1 MEHRIREAKG
11 TILIYKGEPICYNIL
26 NTFAEQLGEALQR
39 LGEEVEYFDVKQSGE
54 AALAAYAGKTYQAVI
69 GFQSYLFDIYLPKAG
84 IYLHDLIKGPKIN
97 FQFDHPIWMKNH
109 YIRMPEHCYS
119 ATHDRN
125 YAAFIEKY
133 YPRIAGSSIIF
144 PGGCEK
150 SAGENGK
157 QEAERNLRGV
167 QDKKE
172 YQISFIGTYTDYRSY
187 LPLIRNSQGII
198 KKIAAHF
205 LFQMKQHPEE
215 TAEKALEESL
225 RKDGIVLSD
234 EEFLEVL
241 DGVKPM
247 IYCIMSYYREKA
259 VKVILEA
266 GITLEVF
273 GDSWKKSPFGDSP
286 YLRIH
291 EAVDMR
297 ESLEVMEKS
306 LISFNVMAWHKDG
319 FTERI
324 ANSMLQHSVVLT
336 DESTYL
342 KEQFTDGKDILM
354 YRLNELYKI
363 PELLA
368 DYLKGAGRD
377 NLQMIAENA
386 YRKAKEDNRREEK
399 EALKVLTEYSPKLL
413 KSMRNVMEELHGNR
427 QPDTDEYLL
436 SIIKGMNWEIQV
448 LNGTMDYLNE
458 TEQLIDK
465 QAANNLFVNFSK
477 IYQEKDDA
485 KLAEAFEKEMIP
497 FFEKLEEAAKVRMN

>member
-1 MEHRIREAKG
+1 MEHRIKEAKG

-84 IYLHDLIKGPKIN
+84 VYLHDLIKGPKIN

-109 YIRMPEHCYS
+109 YIRMPEHCYI

-150 SAGENGK
+150 AAGENGK
-157 QEAERNLRGV
+157 QEAERNLRGA

-205 LFQMKQHPEE
+205 LFRMKQHPEE
-215 TAEKALEESL
+215 TA
-225 RKDGIVLSD
+225 
-234 EEFLEVL
+234 
-241 DGVKPM
+241 
-247 IYCIMSYYREKA
+247 EKA

-363 PELLA
+363 QELLA
-368 DYLKGAGRD
+368 DYLEGAGRD

-386 YRKAKEDNRREEK
+386 YRKAKENYTWEQSAK
-399 EALKVLTEYSPKLL
+399 KLL
-413 KSMRNVMEELHGNR
+413 AFI
-427 QPDTDEYLL
+427 DE
-436 SIIKGMNWEIQV
+436 I
-448 LNGTMDYLNE
+448 
-458 TEQLIDK
+458 
-465 QAANNLFVNFSK
+465 
-477 IYQEKDDA
+477 DA
-485 KLAEAFEKEMIP
+485 KERKCSEK
-497 FFEKLEEAAKVRMN
+497 